1 MQVERHTQMS
11 SDPAAHQSG
20 AIGPHSVLQ
29 QSITSF
35 TQSQQPTVPFPQPQ
49 QLAVPFP
56 QPQQPIASFTQS
68 QQPTTSLSNWQQPIT
83 SVPQLQQPLTSF
95 QRFQQ
100 LHYTSS
106 QSSFIPE
113 QRMSYQ
119 GGESSISQVKYF
131 RLYINVTS
139 NFNSPMLYTPCLTPS
154 HVTGVP
160 GVGAGA
166 FATKSP
172 SKMLSINEGIKR
184 ALAIVISWCVK
195 TREQYRKA
203 TRGSNKIWACD
214 FLAFQQGKIING
226 LNTVVIIHSC
236 NTTHLEWTVCS

>member
-184 ALAIVISWCVK
+184 ALAIVISWCVRNKGTRKK
-195 TREQYRKA
+195 TQERLKSDLGLWLFGSSDRKITNA
-203 TRGSNKIWACD
+203 LGVK
-214 FLAFQQGKIING
+214 
-226 LNTVVIIHSC
+226 
-236 NTTHLEWTVCS
+236 